1 MTVAKIAKTILKKKP
16 KSFKPISENKK
27 KAYELLREA
36 DRIMGQA
43 MKPEMRRAKK
53 EQAEALRAKANKL
66 LMNEKAAGGII
77 KKGAKAVVKRG
88 RKSKRG
94 RPKKKVETPVVTKKK
109 QDPFK
114 IKKLPGESDA
124 AFKKRKA
131 SITKLRKQQ
140 EKEKATESKKS
151 LPSTKERT
159 AQSRVIPPE
168 RKKQSK
174 KQFRRRVQQ
183 GLIGVTKKGE
193 TKNIGRYTEPKEDI
207 FDKLGYTKGSSRGS
221 GQEFSDKELEAL
233 GYQIKKAG
241 GPLKPIPAG
250 NKGLPNLPTAVRN
263 KMGFMKAGGKIQKRA
278 GGGVALRGFGVTR
291 KK

>member
-1 MTVAKIAKTILKKKP
+1 MAKKK
-16 KSFKPISENKK
+16 ILE
-27 KAYELLREA
+27 
-36 DRIMGQA
+36 
-43 MKPEMRRAKK
+43 
-53 EQAEALRAKANKL
+53 
-66 LMNEKAAGGII
+66 
-77 KKGAKAVVKRG
+77 AVVKRG

-193 TKNIGRYTEPKEDI
+193 TKNIGRYAEPTEDI

-241 GPLKPIPAG
+241 GPLKPPPNPGAAA
-250 NKGLPNLPTAVRN
+250 LPEKVRN
-263 KMGFMKAGGKIQKRA
+263 KMGFMKAGGKIQRRA